1 MQNSKHSQ
9 ITQDIEA
16 GIRSRRWRD
25 KLPTVRELA
34 AEYRV
39 SSRTMQKALAPL
51 RQSRLILPEGSRGS
65 LINYKRQPRRHSG
78 IIGIYANLR
87 HQGVASDP
95 LLSKLQTL
103 VEASG
108 YRPFFA
114 NMPVP
119 ELFDN
124 EEFWRDTP
132 LDGYIFV
139 YSTIRMPLV
148 STLRMAGIPF
158 VCANRL
164 PEHIP
169 VSWVDFDHQ
178 PALRQIVEILLQT
191 GYLRLALYDRPSYST
206 HSDTSRNIWK
216 NLMDELGV
224 PRRHRYKVGGMR
236 NEHPLQDLEQCL
248 DSWYVRS
255 RPPQAIITWNSS
267 ANEAEKL
274 LRAHKRPIPLLIQ
287 RFTCT
292 TSLDERHCTVQENP
306 DYTRLA
312 VEAWRLLSREIDH
325 PEASPEHTLF
335 PISLTNL
342 ENLSLPPPI
351 GD

>member
-1 MQNSKHSQ
+1 MQTSKHSQ

-34 AEYRV
+34 AAYQV

-65 LINYKRQPRRHSG
+65 LINYSRQPRRHSG

-95 LLSKLQTL
+95 LLSTLQTL
-103 VEASG
+103 VEESG

-114 NMPVP
+114 NMPAP

-124 EEFWRDTP
+124 EDFWRDTP

-164 PEHIP
+164 PERIP

-178 PALRQIVEILLQT
+178 PALRQVVEKLLQC
-191 GYLRLALYDRPSYST
+191 GYRRLALYDRPSYST
-206 HSDTSRNIWK
+206 HSDTSRNTWK
-216 NLMDELGV
+216 KLMDELGV
-224 PRRHRYKVGGMR
+224 PRRHRYQVGGIR
-236 NEHPLQDLEQCL
+236 NDHPLQDLAQCL
-248 DSWYVRS
+248 DTWYARS
-255 RPPQAIITWNSS
+255 QPPQAIITWNS
-267 ANEAEKL
+267 AADEAQKL
-274 LRAHKRPIPLLIQ
+274 LLQHKRTLPLLLQ
-287 RFTCT
+287 RRTYT
-292 TSLDERHCTVQENP
+292 TSL
-306 DYTRLA
+306 
-312 VEAWRLLSREIDH
+312 
-325 PEASPEHTLF
+325 
-335 PISLTNL
+335 
-342 ENLSLPPPI
+342 
-351 GD
+351 